1 MRLTLAVALFTL
13 AHTPTMAAEWPQF
26 RGPGGQGHA
35 AQRGL
40 PLEWDETRGI
50 RWKSPVPGLGWSSPV
65 VSETQV
71 WVTTALDDG
80 HSLRAVCLD
89 RETGKLVHDVEVFQ
103 KADPG
108 PIHSK
113 NSHASPTPILDG
125 ERVYVHYGAHGTAC
139 VTTAGQVLW
148 RNDQLRYNHMHGPGG
163 SPVLFEDLLIL
174 SCDGTDVQFVVALD
188 AQTGVIRWKTDRQ
201 GPMAYSTPLIVEVE
215 GSPQLISTG
224 GDQAVAYDPRSGREL
239 WRVRYDGYSLVP
251 RPVAGLGLV
260 FLCTGYNNPTLMAVR
275 LGGLGDVTE
284 THVAWTMRRGA
295 PHNPSPVLLGEEL
308 YVVSDRGVLT
318 CLDAR
323 TGKEHWQQRLEGAYS
338 ASLLA
343 AEDRIY
349 AQNEEGLT
357 TVFAADKRAFRR
369 LAANRVEGRTLA
381 SLAAAGRALYLRTDT
396 HVYRIEGP

>member
-1 MRLTLAVALFTL
+1 MRHTLATTLLALAL
-13 AHTPTMAAEWPQF
+13 TPVMAAEWPQF

-35 AQRGL
+35 TQRGL

-89 RETGKLVHDVEVFQ
+89 RETGEVVHDVEVFQ
-103 KADPG
+103 KPDPG

-113 NSHASPTPILDG
+113 NSHASPTPILAG

-139 VTTAGQVLW
+139 VTTAGQILW
-148 RNDQLRYNHMHGPGG
+148 RNDQLRYNHLHGPGG

-174 SCDGTDVQFVVALD
+174 SCDGTDVQFVAALD
-188 AQTGVIRWKTDRQ
+188 AETGAIRWKTERH

-224 GDQAVAYDPRSGREL
+224 GDQAVAYDPRSGREI

-260 FLCTGYNNPTLMAVR
+260 FLCTGYDNPTLMAVR

-284 THVAWTMRRGA
+284 THVAWILRRGA
-295 PHNPSPVLLGEEL
+295 PHNPSPLLLGDEL

-323 TGKEHWQQRLEGAYS
+323 TGEEHWQQRLEGAYS
-338 ASLLA
+338 ASLLT

-349 AQNEEGLT
+349 VQNEEGLT

>member
-1 MRLTLAVALFTL
+1 MRLTLAVAMLTL
-13 AHTPTMAAEWPQF
+13 AHTPIGAAEWPQF

-35 AQRGL
+35 TQRGL

-50 RWKSPVPGLGWSSPV
+50 RWKSPVPGRGWSSPV
-65 VSETQV
+65 VSEAQV

-80 HSLRAVCLD
+80 HSLRAVCLA
-89 RETGKLVHDVEVFQ
+89 RETGEVVHDVEVFQ
-103 KADPG
+103 KSDPG

-148 RNDQLRYNHMHGPGG
+148 RNDQLTYNHLHGPGG

-188 AQTGVIRWKTDRQ
+188 AKTGAIRWKTERQ

-224 GDQAVAYDPRSGREL
+224 GDQAIAYDPRSGREI

-260 FLCTGYNNPTLMAVR
+260 FLCTGYDNPTLMAVR
-275 LGGLGDVTE
+275 LGGSGDVTE
-284 THVAWTMRRGA
+284 THVAWTLRRGA
-295 PHNPSPVLLGEEL
+295 PHNPSPVLVGEEL

-323 TGKEHWQQRLEGAYS
+323 TGDEHWQQRLEGAYS

-369 LAANRVEGRTLA
+369 LATNRVEGRTLA